1 MNSNLKIPMHK
12 TATNTDPSQT
22 SSAALGEA
30 PPARASLR
38 QVAATMFW
46 GLLMIGR
53 KGTWER
59 DGAIVS
65 MKQVVVGAIIAGVLV
80 VAALIA
86 LAQLVIRLAMQA

>member
-1 MNSNLKIPMHK
+1 MNSNLKIPMQK
-12 TATNTDPSQT
+12 TVTNTDPSQT
-22 SSAALGEA
+22 SSAAPDEA
-30 PPARASLR
+30 LPARASVR

-59 DGAIVS
+59 NGAVVS
-65 MKQVVVGAIIAGVLV
+65 LKQVVIGAIIAGVLV
-80 VAALIA
+80 VATLIA

>member
-1 MNSNLKIPMHK
+1 MQQAATK
-12 TATNTDPSQT
+12 TDLTHAQHTPHANHQ
-22 SSAALGEA
+22 AVV
-30 PPARASLR
+30 PARASLQ

-65 MKQVVVGAIIAGVLV
+65 MKQVVIGAIVAGLLV

-86 LAQLVIRLAMQA
+86 LAQLVIRMAMQA

>member
-1 MNSNLKIPMHK
+1 MNWNLKLPMQKAATK
-12 TATNTDPSQT
+12 TDTSQHPSADLD
-22 SSAALGEA
+22 SVA
-30 PPARASLR
+30 PARASLR
-38 QVAATMFW
+38 QVAATMLW

-65 MKQVVVGAIIAGVLV
+65 LKQVVIGAIIAGVLV

>member
-12 TATNTDPSQT
+12 TATKTDPSQT

-30 PPARASLR
+30 PRARASLR

-59 DGAIVS
+59 NGAVVS
-65 MKQVVVGAIIAGVLV
+65 LKQVVIGAIIAGVLV

>member
-1 MNSNLKIPMHK
+1 MQKAATK
-12 TATNTDPSQT
+12 TDLSHAQH
-22 SSAALGEA
+22 A
-30 PPARASLR
+30 PHANHQAVVPARTSLR

-65 MKQVVVGAIIAGVLV
+65 MKQVVIGAIIAGVLV
-80 VAALIA
+80 VVTLIA
-86 LAQLVIRLAMQA
+86 LAQLVIRMAMQA